1 MSTWD
6 YKITH
11 LKTTNKT
18 HIKEEIKMTVKIDKL
33 NENQVAKLINDLMI
47 ENYQLNGDTLNV
59 YFNENIIEYEGLD
72 FILIYYDLA
81 ITAKQIINKIPVL
94 KRNVKQVKFYRK
106 IDDKTYELIYQPHIS
121 EIMSA

>member
-1 MSTWD
+1 
-6 YKITH
+6 
-11 LKTTNKT
+11 
-18 HIKEEIKMTVKIDKL
+18 MTVKTDKL
-33 NENQVAKLINDLMI
+33 NENQTARLVNDLMI

-59 YFNENIIEYEGLD
+59 YFNEDIVEYEGLD

-81 ITAKQIINKIPVL
+81 ITAKQIINRIPKL

-121 EIMSA
+121 EIMTA

>member
-1 MSTWD
+1 M
-6 YKITH
+6 KV
-11 LKTTNKT
+11 KT
-18 HIKEEIKMTVKIDKL
+18 DKL
-33 NENQVAKLINDLMI
+33 NENQTARLVNDLMI
-47 ENYQLNGDTLNV
+47 ESYKLNGDTLKI
-59 YFNENIIEYEGLD
+59 YFNEDIIEYEGLD

-81 ITAKQIINKIPVL
+81 ITAKQIINRIPVL

>member
-1 MSTWD
+1 
-6 YKITH
+6 
-11 LKTTNKT
+11 
-18 HIKEEIKMTVKIDKL
+18 MTVKTDKL
-33 NENQVAKLINDLMI
+33 NENQTARLVNDLMI
-47 ENYQLNGDTLNV
+47 ESYKLNDDTLNI
-59 YFNENIIEYEGLD
+59 YFNEDIVEYEGLD

-81 ITAKQIINKIPVL
+81 ITAKQIINKMPEL

>member
-1 MSTWD
+1 
-6 YKITH
+6 
-11 LKTTNKT
+11 
-18 HIKEEIKMTVKIDKL
+18 MTVKTDKL
-33 NENQVAKLINDLMI
+33 NENQTARLVNDLMI
-47 ENYQLNGDTLNV
+47 ENYQLNGDTLKI
-59 YFNENIIEYEGLD
+59 YFNEDIIEYEGLD

-81 ITAKQIINKIPVL
+81 ITAKQIINRIPVL

>member
-1 MSTWD
+1 
-6 YKITH
+6 
-11 LKTTNKT
+11 
-18 HIKEEIKMTVKIDKL
+18 MTVKTDKL
-33 NENQVAKLINDLMI
+33 NENQAARLINDLMI

-59 YFNENIIEYEGLD
+59 YFNEDIVEYEGLD

-81 ITAKQIINKIPVL
+81 ITAKQIINRIPIL

-121 EIMSA
+121 EIMTA

>member
-1 MSTWD
+1 
-6 YKITH
+6 
-11 LKTTNKT
+11 
-18 HIKEEIKMTVKIDKL
+18 MTVKTDKL
-33 NENQVAKLINDLMI
+33 NENQTAKLVNDLMI

-59 YFNENIIEYEGLD
+59 YFNEDIIEYEGLD

-81 ITAKQIINKIPVL
+81 ITAKQIINRIPVL

-121 EIMSA
+121 EIMTA